1 VRRRF
6 FPSANKKAKGNAVAD
21 AIAASSEPIVLGAQ
35 PETLKP
41 AARNSIQS
49 VDRAL
54 SLLEAL
60 AEAGGEAAL
69 TELSRRTSLNVSTCH
84 HLLSTLVNWGY
95 VAKVP
100 GRRSYALGARVLYLG
115 QACLRQVDLPRRA
128 QHHID
133 RINAVTGETV
143 HLAVLQADNIVTLM
157 KREAR
162 HAVRVETSSLGK
174 SDAPHATASGKAM
187 LAWLTEDHIRRI
199 LDQQKMRRFTDK
211 TITDYV
217 TFIEELRHVR
227 RNGYA
232 MDREEFQP
240 GVICVGSAIR
250 DHAGAVVGAISAS
263 MPAMRATDEHLA
275 LVRSEI
281 IAATSAINAELG
293 EPGSQAQIS
302 SLKPKAAA
310 I

>member
-1 VRRRF
+1 M
-6 FPSANKKAKGNAVAD
+6 AD

-69 TELSRRTSLNVSTCH
+69 TELSRRTSLHVSTCH

>member
-1 VRRRF
+1 M
-6 FPSANKKAKGNAVAD
+6 AD
-21 AIAASSEPIVLGAQ
+21 AIAASNEPIVLAQ
-35 PETLKP
+35 PEGLKP

-54 SLLEAL
+54 ALLEAL

-69 TELSRRTSLNVSTCH
+69 TDLSRRTSLNVSTCH

-143 HLAVLQADNIVTLM
+143 HLAVLQSDNIVTLM
-157 KREAR
+157 KRDSR
-162 HAVRVETSSLGK
+162 HAVRVETGALGR
-174 SDAPHATASGKAM
+174 SDAPHATATGKAM

-199 LDQQKMRRFTDK
+199 LADQKMKRFTEN
-211 TITDYV
+211 TITDYGA
-217 TFIEELRHVR
+217 FIEELRHVR

-240 GVICVGSAIR
+240 GVICIGSAIR

-263 MPAMRATDEHLA
+263 MPAMRATEEHVA
-275 LVRSEI
+275 LVRNEI
-281 IAATSAINAELG
+281 IAAVSALNAELG
-293 EPGSQAQIS
+293 EPGSQTHVS
-302 SLKPKAAA
+302 SLKPKAVAS
-310 I
+310 

>member
-1 VRRRF
+1 
-6 FPSANKKAKGNAVAD
+6 VAD
-21 AIAASSEPIVLGAQ
+21 AIAASNKPIVLGAQ
-35 PETLKP
+35 PEPLKP
-41 AARNSIQS
+41 VARNSIQS

-54 SLLEAL
+54 GLLEAL

-143 HLAVLQADNIVTLM
+143 HLAILQSDNIVTLM
-157 KREAR
+157 KRDSR
-162 HAVRVETSSLGK
+162 HAVRVETGGLGR
-174 SDAPHATASGKAM
+174 SDAPHATATGKAM

-199 LDQQKMRRFTDK
+199 LADQKMKRFTES
-211 TITDYV
+211 TITDFGA
-217 TFIEELRHVR
+217 FIEELRHVR

-263 MPAMRATDEHLA
+263 MPAMRATDEHVA
-275 LVRSEI
+275 LVRNEI
-281 IAATSAINAELG
+281 IAATSALNAELG
-293 EPGSQAQIS
+293 EPGSQTQVS
-302 SLKPKAAA
+302 SLKPKAVAS
-310 I
+310 

>member
-1 VRRRF
+1 M
-6 FPSANKKAKGNAVAD
+6 AD
-21 AIAASSEPIVLGAQ
+21 ASAARNEPIVLAPQ
-35 PETLKP
+35 PEVLKP
-41 AARNSIQS
+41 VARNSIQS

-54 SLLEAL
+54 GLLEAL

-128 QHHID
+128 EHHID

-143 HLAVLQADNIVTLM
+143 HLAVLQSDSIVTLM
-157 KREAR
+157 KRDAR
-162 HAVRVETSSLGK
+162 HAVRVETGALGR
-174 SDAPHATASGKAM
+174 SDAPHATATGKAM

-199 LDQQKMRRFTDK
+199 LADQQMKRFTEK
-211 TITDYV
+211 TITDFDL
-217 TFIEELRHVR
+217 FIDELRHVR

-240 GVICVGSAIR
+240 GVICIGAAIR

-263 MPAMRATDEHLA
+263 MPAMRATDEHVS
-275 LVRSEI
+275 LVRNEI
-281 IAATSAINAELG
+281 TTATSSLSAELG
-293 EPGSQAQIS
+293 EPGSQQQIS
-302 SLKPKAAA
+302 SLKPKAAIA
-310 I
+310 S

>member
-1 VRRRF
+1 M
-6 FPSANKKAKGNAVAD
+6 AD
-21 AIAASSEPIVLGAQ
+21 AIAASNEPIVLGAQ
-35 PETLKP
+35 PEALKP
-41 AARNSIQS
+41 VARNSIQS

-54 SLLEAL
+54 GLLEAL

-69 TELSRRTSLNVSTCH
+69 TDLSRRTSLNVSTCH

-143 HLAVLQADNIVTLM
+143 HLAVLQSDNIVTLM
-157 KREAR
+157 KRDSR
-162 HAVRVETSSLGK
+162 HAVRVETGALGR
-174 SDAPHATASGKAM
+174 SDAPHATATGKAM
-187 LAWLTEDHIRRI
+187 LAWLTEDHIKRI
-199 LDQQKMRRFTDK
+199 LSDQKMKRFTEK
-211 TITDYV
+211 TITDFSA
-217 TFIEELRHVR
+217 FIEELRQVR

-240 GVICVGSAIR
+240 GVICIGSAIR

-263 MPAMRATDEHLA
+263 MPAMRATDEHVS
-275 LVRSEI
+275 LVRNEI
-281 IAATSAINAELG
+281 VAATSILNAELG
-293 EPGSQAQIS
+293 EPGSQAQVS
-302 SLKPKAAA
+302 SLKPKAVAS
-310 I
+310 

>member
-1 VRRRF
+1 
-6 FPSANKKAKGNAVAD
+6 VAD
-21 AIAASSEPIVLGAQ
+21 AIAASSDPIVLGAQ
-35 PETLKP
+35 PEALKP

-54 SLLEAL
+54 GLLEAL

-128 QHHID
+128 QHHVD

-157 KREAR
+157 KRDAR

-199 LDQQKMRRFTDK
+199 LDQQKMRRFTEK
-211 TITDYV
+211 TITDYAA
-217 TFIEELRHVR
+217 FIEELRLVR

-240 GVICVGSAIR
+240 GVICIGSAIR

-275 LVRSEI
+275 LVRNEI

-293 EPGSQAQIS
+293 EPGSQATPVS
-302 SLKPKAAA
+302 SLKPKAVAS
-310 I
+310 

>member
-1 VRRRF
+1 MAETV
-6 FPSANKKAKGNAVAD
+6 VA
-21 AIAASSEPIVLGAQ
+21 SNEPIVLAAK
-35 PETLKP
+35 PDALKP

-54 SLLEAL
+54 GLLEAL

-69 TELSRRTSLNVSTCH
+69 TELSRRTQLNVSTCH

-128 QHHID
+128 EHHID

-143 HLAVLQADNIVTLM
+143 HLAVLQSDNIVTLM
-157 KREAR
+157 KRDAR
-162 HAVRVETSSLGK
+162 HAVRVETGALGR
-174 SDAPHATASGKAM
+174 SDAPHATATGKAM

-199 LDQQKMRRFTDK
+199 LAGLEMRRFTDR
-211 TITDYV
+211 TITDFSA
-217 TFIEELRHVR
+217 FIEELRQVR

-240 GVICVGSAIR
+240 GVICVGAAIR

-263 MPAMRATDEHLA
+263 MPAMRASDEHVA
-275 LVRSEI
+275 LVRNEI
-281 IAATSAINAELG
+281 MTATAALSAELG
-293 EPGSQAQIS
+293 EPGSQAQVS
-302 SLKPKAAA
+302 SLKPKAIAS
-310 I
+310 